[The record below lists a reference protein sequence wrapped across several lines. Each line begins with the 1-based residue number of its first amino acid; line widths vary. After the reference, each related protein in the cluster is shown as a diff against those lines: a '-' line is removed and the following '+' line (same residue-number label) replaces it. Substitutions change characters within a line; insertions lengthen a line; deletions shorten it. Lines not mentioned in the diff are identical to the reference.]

1 MAVKTLTFKFKKKT
15 KFKFDKDNF
24 VNKSGKKKVL
34 GLQGMSFLAGGFSYH
49 IAPLKISKNELSVEK
64 KDKDLLIDGLIK
76 FKVNVRDAAVTDF
89 VKAIK
94 NQDLFLQ
101 SFQFNTDPTPGIEL
115 TSFTVNPDKTKEFI
129 EIS

>member
-1 MAVKTLTFKFKKKT
+1 MAVKTLTFKFIKKT
-15 KFKFDKDNF
+15 KFKFDKNNF

-34 GLQGMSFLAGGFSYH
+34 GLQGMNFTAGEFAYH
-49 IAPLKISKNELSVEK
+49 IAPVKISKNELIVEK
-64 KDKDLLIDGLIK
+64 KDKDVLIEGLLK
-76 FKVNVRDAAVTDF
+76 FKVNVRDAAVAGF

-94 NQDLFLQ
+94 NQELFLH

-115 TSFTVNPDKTKEFI
+115 TNFLFNPNKTKDLI